1 MSINIQLPEGVRA
14 AVALSYDTDMA
25 AGYAPDRICHG
36 RSAPFLKEYMLKLC
50 DTAEK
55 FGVQLHFFQIGNGL
69 EPDQDVSY
77 LEEILR
83 RGHLV
88 DNHTYSHLPLITG
101 DIDTLDKELATTNR
115 LMKERLGWTCTV
127 LRGPGG
133 YQNGVQDC
141 PANQEIILKNGF
153 RWVSSQYDGTL
164 GQRGLDDAIAA
175 PSRHH
180 PYAYPNGLIEIPIQG
195 FTDRHWFDNYKC
207 IDGEAYTRWRE
218 AHGHQP
224 VPADWQCPWTSPGA
238 LDDWIDYNLAT
249 LDYAYEHHLLWVP
262 VWHPYSHYLHD
273 RENQMLPALLE
284 HAALKPERVWVCT
297 VRDAADMLE

>member
-1 MSINIQLPEGVRA
+1 MSIRVQLPEGVCC

-25 AGYAPDRICHG
+25 AGYSPDGICHG
-36 RSAPFLKEYMLKLC
+36 RTAPFLKEYMLKLC

-69 EPDQDVSY
+69 EADQDVGY
-77 LEEILR
+77 LQAILKHR
-83 RGHLV
+83 HLI
-88 DNHTYSHLPLITG
+88 DNHTYTHLPLITQ
-101 DIDTLDKELATTNR
+101 DVYRLDDELARTHR
-115 LMKERLGWTCTV
+115 LIKERLGWTCTV

-133 YQNGVQDC
+133 YQNGLEGFEK
-141 PANQEIILKNGF
+141 NQQVILQNGF
-153 RWVSSQYDGTL
+153 RWVSCQYDGTL

-180 PYAYPNGLIEIPIQG
+180 PNAYPNGLIEIPIQG

-207 IDGEAYTRWRE
+207 VDTEAYTAWRRE
-218 AHGHQP
+218 HGHQP
-224 VPADWQCPWTSPGA
+224 VPADWQCPWTSPNA

-249 LDYAYEHHLLWVP
+249 LDYAYEHRLLWAP

-273 RENQMLPALLE
+273 PRNRMLLALLE
-284 HAALKPERVWVCT
+284 HAASKPERV
-297 VRDAADMLE
+297 RDAANMLVRR